1 MNIFNKNA
9 NEAHVVMFMIMLYVS
24 CLQNVFY
31 MFTFKGKKFIFIM
44 IKFYLYIFV
53 VYNKLLSKMSFH
65 LIFFFFF
72 NGIVQGLFKVLK
84 YIFRRNH

>member
-1 MNIFNKNA
+1 
-9 NEAHVVMFMIMLYVS
+9 
-24 CLQNVFY
+24 
-31 MFTFKGKKFIFIM
+31 M

-53 VYNKLLSKMSFH
+53 VYNKLLSKMSLH

>member
-31 MFTFKGKKFIFIM
+31 MFNFKGKKFIFIM

-53 VYNKLLSKMSFH
+53 VYNKLLSKMSLH